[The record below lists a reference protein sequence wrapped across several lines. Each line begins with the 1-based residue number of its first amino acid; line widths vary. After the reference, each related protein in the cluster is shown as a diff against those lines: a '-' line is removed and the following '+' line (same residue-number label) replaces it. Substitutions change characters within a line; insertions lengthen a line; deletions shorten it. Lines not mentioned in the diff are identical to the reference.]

1 MMSLVFKKV
10 MNNKFHG
17 KENQPKKKVRITIAK
32 TCKASQTPLAPQKL
46 IRG

>member
-10 MNNKFHG
+10 MNSKLHG
-17 KENQPKKKVRITIAK
+17 KENQPKKITIAK